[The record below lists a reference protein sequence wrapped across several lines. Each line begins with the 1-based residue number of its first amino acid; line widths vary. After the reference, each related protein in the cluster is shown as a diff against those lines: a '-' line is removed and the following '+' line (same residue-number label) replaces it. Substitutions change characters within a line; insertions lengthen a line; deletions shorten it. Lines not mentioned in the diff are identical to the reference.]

1 MNAGEPARL
10 EFHGEASRLQVH
22 GTAVAIEGQGVL
34 LRGPSG
40 AGKSDLAWRLIEAG
54 AVLIA
59 DDLCE
64 IRRQGQAQRL
74 IVDLPAA
81 VESRFRGSIERRG
94 LGIVTVPWFGPA
106 PLALV
111 ADLAVGPIATKAPET
126 IELLGLALPLAV
138 LDPFQPSAAPA
149 LRRMALRQLVD

>member
-1 MNAGEPARL
+1 MSICDPM
-10 EFHGEASRLQVH
+10 RLQLH
-22 GTAVAIEGQGVL
+22 GTAVAIEGQGLL

-64 IRRQGQAQRL
+64 IRRQGDRL
-74 IVDLPAA
+74 IIDLPAA
-81 VESRFRGSIERRG
+81 VDSRFRGFIERRG
-94 LGIVTVPWFGPA
+94 LEIATVPWFGPA

-111 ADLAVGPIATKAPET
+111 ADLATSPVATEAPESL
-126 IELLGLALPLAV
+126 ELLGLALPLVV
-138 LDPFQPSAAPA
+138 LDPFQPSAIPL
-149 LRRMALRQLVD
+149 LRRMALPQLVD

>member
-1 MNAGEPARL
+1 MSISDPM
-10 EFHGEASRLQVH
+10 RLQLH

-64 IRRQGQAQRL
+64 IRRQGDCL
-74 IVDLPAA
+74 VIDLPAA
-81 VESRFRGSIERRG
+81 VGSRFRGSIERRG
-94 LGIVTVPWFGPA
+94 LGIATVPWFGPA
-106 PLALV
+106 PLALM
-111 ADLAVGPIATKAPET
+111 ADLAVGPIATGAPKSL
-126 IELLGLALPLAV
+126 ELLGLVLPLTV
-138 LDPFQPSAAPA
+138 LDPFQPSAVPNLCQMAQAPDRLKP
-149 LRRMALRQLVD
+149 LRLKA

>member
-1 MNAGEPARL
+1 MSICDPM
-10 EFHGEASRLQVH
+10 RLQLH
-22 GTAVAIEGQGVL
+22 GTAVAIEGQGLL

-64 IRRQGQAQRL
+64 IRRQGDRL
-74 IVDLPAA
+74 IIDLPAA
-81 VESRFRGSIERRG
+81 VDSRFRGAIERRG
-94 LGIVTVPWFGPA
+94 LGIDTVPWFGPA

-111 ADLAVGPIATKAPET
+111 ADLATGPVATEAPESL
-126 IELLGLALPLAV
+126 ELLGLALPLVV
-138 LDPFQPSAAPA
+138 LDPFQPSAIPL
-149 LRRMALRQLVD
+149 LRRMALPQLVD